1 MRRSFA
7 FGFFCAVVLISS
19 AHKVVG
25 QNNTGAKA
33 LQNANKL
40 FSVRNYKEAI
50 SEFETVVQSGTADA
64 QVYYKLG
71 KSYASLDQI
80 DDRLKGIV
88 YFEKAEQLGLN
99 PLPPNFYLDLGDLY
113 YQDEQLKK
121 SIAVFE
127 KYHTT
132 VRDARQKSEVNLKIL
147 QAKHAL
153 LIMRTERQVS
163 IKQLEPNVN
172 TEYTEYNP
180 VVSADES
187 VMAFT
192 GLRPN
197 TGRTRTGEKMIEEI
211 FISQNQLGAW
221 SVPQKIE
228 VKVETNLGTAGL
240 SADGQEMIIYLQT
253 GPGNGDLFIMRK
265 EGSGWGRPTP
275 MGDNINTR
283 FNETTASLT
292 PDGKTL
298 YFASDRPGG
307 YGGLDIYK
315 SEKEADGSW
324 GKAANLGPNINSKY
338 DEDAPFIHPNQ
349 QILFFTSNNPEKS
362 IGGKDI
368 LKSDLQAN
376 GWGPSVNM
384 GYPINTT
391 SNDNYFTLI
400 ADGSRGYFSSD
411 RKGSMGGQDIYQ
423 LEMPEDYETIPL
435 TMIKGRILD
444 AETHKPLPT
453 KIYMV
458 DNQTKEKIDYV
469 YNPNPATGDYLVI
482 LPPNKNYDMIIESD
496 GFLPYTLNIDVPN
509 QTSFYQLYQ
518 KIFLKTI
525 RQFDVVVGQEVEVKN
540 AFYNTQ
546 NEQVKENRKDFEAQ
560 LIQADSIDA
569 YELMS
574 SLIEAGDQDGID
586 YLVELLSRIDPL
598 DAVDFDEGKNDKL
611 QAAKRVYY
619 FDESD
624 ESKFEQKLV
633 DGQTIFSLPTM
644 FVTKEAEE
652 QKIKAKEIIAVDFD
666 KKLLNKTVKIYFDAG
681 KSELDK
687 KYLSELNLLLEAL
700 KNNPG
705 LGIEISGFAS
715 QEGDADFNK
724 KLSNER
730 AIAVLNYINTRGVV
744 RRRII
749 AKGYGATKDE
759 SASKEEGRRV
769 EAKIVELNLS
779 SR

>member
-1 MRRSFA
+1 MRRRFA
-7 FGFFCAVVLISS
+7 FSFICVVAVIFSANELI
-19 AHKVVG
+19 G
-25 QNNTGAKA
+25 QNNPGAKA

-40 FSVRNYKEAI
+40 FSVRNFKEAI
-50 SEFETVVQSGTADA
+50 PEFETVVQSGSANA
-64 QVYYKLG
+64 EVHYKLG
-71 KSYASLDQI
+71 KSYASLDHI
-80 DDRLKGIV
+80 NERIKGIAH
-88 YFEKAEQLGLN
+88 YEKAEQMGIS

-113 YQDEQLKK
+113 FQDEQIKN
-121 SIAVFE
+121 SIAAYE
-127 KYHTT
+127 KYHNN
-132 VRDARQKSEVNLKIL
+132 VRDARQKTEVKLKIL
-147 QAKHAL
+147 QAQNAL
-153 LIMRTERQVS
+153 EIMRSERNVS

-187 VMAFT
+187 IMAFT

-221 SVPQKIE
+221 SVPQKVDI
-228 VKVETNLGTAGL
+228 KVETNLGTAGL

-265 EGSGWGRPTP
+265 EGTGWSRPVT
-275 MGDNINTR
+275 MGENINTR

-315 SEKEADGSW
+315 AEKQADGSW
-324 GKAANLGPNINSKY
+324 GKAVNLGPNINSKY
-338 DEDAPFIHPNQ
+338 NEDAPFIHPNQ

-362 IGGKDI
+362 IGGNDI
-368 LKSDLQAN
+368 LKADLQPN

-411 RKGSMGGQDIYQ
+411 RKGSMGGQDIYK

-444 AETHKPLPT
+444 AETHKPLKT
-453 KIYMV
+453 KIYMI
-458 DNQTKEKIDYV
+458 DNKTKEKIDYV
-469 YNPNPATGDYLVI
+469 YNPNPETGDYLVI

-509 QTSFYQLYQ
+509 QTFFYQLYQ

-546 NEQVKENRKDFEAQ
+546 KEQVKENRKDFEAQ
-560 LIQADSIDA
+560 LIRSDSIDA

-574 SLIEAGDQDGID
+574 SLIEAGDQQGID
-586 YLVELLSRIDPL
+586 YLVELLARLDPL
-598 DAVDFDEGKNDKL
+598 DAVEFDEGKNDKL
-611 QAAKRVYY
+611 QAAKRIYY

-624 ESKFEQKLV
+624 ESKFEQKVV

-644 FVTKEAEE
+644 FVTKEARE
-652 QKIKAKEIIAVDFD
+652 QKIKAKEIIAAEYD

-687 KYLSELNLLLEAL
+687 KYLSELNVLLEAL
-700 KNNPG
+700 RNNQG

-779 SR
+779 LR